1 VATPLRTL
9 VPVSI
14 KLSAILNVNITIAKF
29 VTFICNSRCR
39 YV

>member
-1 VATPLRTL
+1 M
-9 VPVSI
+9 
-14 KLSAILNVNITIAKF
+14 LNVNITIAKF